1 MFDVALTTLAVS
13 LPELTTLYW
22 VCLIVGGGLI
32 LISSVAGGDADGGF
46 DADLDVDIDVDADV
60 DLDTGYVHASA
71 LASWFSIQFVV
82 FFLAMFGV
90 IGVTMTHLSERTP
103 GVVLTIALCAGL
115 LVGQGVHQLMRKLRR
130 SSGDSTPKTQDYVNK
145 LARVTISVANDKK
158 GEIALRVGRS
168 DRFIPALSKH
178 AHDTFSPDQQVG
190 VVAYRDGVAEVVSRK
205 EFEFLSG

>member
-1 MFDVALTTLAVS
+1 MFDAALTTLAVS

-22 VCLIVGGGLI
+22 VCLIVGGGLL
-32 LISSVAGGDADGGF
+32 LISSVAGGDADAGF

-60 DLDTGYVHASA
+60 DVDTGHIHASA
-71 LASWFSIQFVV
+71 LASWFSIQFAV

-90 IGVTMTHLSERTP
+90 VGVTMTHLTQRTS
-103 GVVLTIALCAGL
+103 GVVLTIALSAGL

-130 SSGDSTPKTQDYVNK
+130 SSGDSTPQTDDYVNK
-145 LARVTISVANDKK
+145 LARVTITVANEKK

-168 DRFIPALSKH
+168 DRFIPALSRH
-178 AHDTFSPDQQVG
+178 SHDTFSADQQVG